1 MSAEDLIK
9 WGLIGFAG
17 WWIYETFFAAP
28 STYTVKQLPTGS
40 NQSPAGTQVTVS
52 DGTSA
57 TDCTVGGGTTKVV
70 CQSVWNGTTPE
81 GWVAVA
87 SLGTSGGSSTGGTP
101 SGQTPT
107 KAAGSFTS
115 LDAMYKA
122 LVAAAQAAM
131 PGSGG
136 AITSSGGVLSADGDV
151 WNYYLSQ
158 IDPSIDTSQLDP
170 TVIFG
175 STITSANRSTPVTS
189 SAYWAAAGPII
200 GKQTGL
206 SGYLHGLGA
215 IVYGGR
221 RRRRVA

>member
-1 MSAEDLIK
+1 MTAGDIIK

-17 WWIYETFFAAP
+17 WWVYETFFAAP
-28 STYTVKQLPTGS
+28 ST
-40 NQSPAGTQVTVS
+40 AA
-52 DGTSA
+52 A
-57 TDCTVGGGTTKVV
+57 TTTTTGTT
-70 CQSVWNGTTPE
+70 TTP
-81 GWVAVA
+81 A
-87 SLGTSGGSSTGGTP
+87 TTTP
-101 SGQTPT
+101 ATTTTAPTPT
-107 KAAGSFTS
+107 AAAGSFKT
-115 LDAMYKA
+115 LDAMYAA
-122 LVAAAQAAM
+122 LLAAAQAAM

-158 IDPSIDTSQLDP
+158 VDPSIDTSQLDP